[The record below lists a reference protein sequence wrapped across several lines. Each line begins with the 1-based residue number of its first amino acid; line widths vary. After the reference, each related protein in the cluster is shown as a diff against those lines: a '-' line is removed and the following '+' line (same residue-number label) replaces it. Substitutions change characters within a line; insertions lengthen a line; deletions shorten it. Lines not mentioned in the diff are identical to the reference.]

1 VFRRSRTYTK
11 WSKHQT
17 DVVVR
22 YFTEWIETD
31 RPGLPRKKD
40 ILPFLDRHGDVMDFK
55 WTVIRN
61 KVLNEKAAF
70 DQRRK
75 AALKKRRKSVL
86 DDDDDL
92 LSAAAS
98 GQVPERNI
106 EVDDRAVC
114 DEVDRSI
121 QPADGAVPVPDSVVD
136 VREAEVCADD
146 ANMLSSGT
154 DGSLA
159 DSVYVTCGTSENV
172 DGDAAGR
179 SIRKTTQLTD
189 RQDTELFAS
198 ESSSALHPSVTSSD
212 KESGSNIVL
221 LEAVSTG
228 TEPAVDANMYVESTS
243 LPAGSISMT
252 TTKTADNSKPPKSY
266 QLRRPCPFYGKFEA
280 RLTRHMK
287 AKHRNE
293 EVVKNC
299 LTRGLKE
306 QRAVF
311 TQLKRNGIMKHN
323 MRTVGQK
330 DAVIL
335 RERTSAGRTVVCER
349 CSAVMS
355 RKYMYRHRR
364 ICCKER
370 SFADSSDAAAATSV
384 LPTPD
389 CVGTS
394 CQQDIDSVSSARDTS
409 CQQDIDSVIIARD
422 TSCQQDIDSVG
433 SARDTSCQQDID
445 SVGSARDTQ
454 DVHSAHDT
462 SCHHDSDSQLHPT
475 PAEG

>member
-1 VFRRSRTYTK
+1 MAVSLVGCCCVVFRRSRTCTK

-22 YFTEWIETD
+22 YFTEWIESD
-31 RPGLPRKKD
+31 RPGLPREND
-40 ILPFLDRHGDVMDFK
+40 ILRFLDRHGDVVDFD
-55 WTVIRN
+55 WTVVRN
-61 KVLNEKAAF
+61 KVMNKQMDF
-70 DQRRK
+70 SKRK
-75 AALKKRRKSVL
+75 KW

-92 LSAAAS
+92 LCAAS
-98 GQVPERNI
+98 GQVRERDV
-106 EVDDRAVC
+106 ELDDGAVC
-114 DEVDRSI
+114 GEVDRSM
-121 QPADGAVPVPDSVVD
+121 QPANGADSVPDSVVD
-136 VREAEVCADD
+136 VRDAEVSPDVD
-146 ANMLSSGT
+146 NMQFSGT
-154 DGSLA
+154 DGS
-159 DSVYVTCGTSENV
+159 CGTRESI
-172 DGDAAGR
+172 GDNEKILSSPR
-179 SIRKTTQLTD
+179 HSIRQTTKLLH
-189 RQDTELFAS
+189 RQDTELLATKG
-198 ESSSALHPSVTSSD
+198 SSVLCTSITSSD
-212 KESGSNIVL
+212 KESGNTNGL
-221 LEAVSTG
+221 LETVSG
-228 TEPAVDANMYVESTS
+228 TEPDGESNNMSVSS
-243 LPAGSISMT
+243 PVCSVPF
-252 TTKTADNSKPPKSY
+252 KTAEVADNSKPRRSDR
-266 QLRRPCPFYGKFEA
+266 LRRPCPFCEKFKT

-311 TQLKRNGIMKHN
+311 TQLKRNGIVKHN
-323 MRTVGQK
+323 MRTAGQK
-330 DAVIL
+330 DAVVL
-335 RERTSAGRTVVCER
+335 RERKSGGRTVVCER
-349 CSAVMS
+349 CSAVLS